1 MPSHNLNI
9 LGEEICYNT
18 TMKNAAKISR
28 NLLLAGVALLAV
40 SGCRP
45 YMLYAV
51 EPEGPAEYQLGWQD
65 GCDTGLSADSPMFY
79 KFMYGFKKRPEMGA
93 NDLYKQGW
101 NEGFTYCR
109 FSISATDKSA
119 DPAKGVF
126 GVFQ

>member
-1 MPSHNLNI
+1 
-9 LGEEICYNT
+9 
-18 TMKNAAKISR
+18 MKKHSVLFR
-28 NLLLAGVALLAV
+28 NGLLASLALLAF

-65 GCDTGLSADSPMFY
+65 GCDTGLSAESPLFY
-79 KFMYGFKKRPEMGA
+79 KMMYGFKKRPEMGA

-109 FSISATDKSA
+109 FSLASTEKFA
-119 DPAKGVF
+119 DPGKGIWGVF
-126 GVFQ
+126 E

>member
-1 MPSHNLNI
+1 MTLI
-9 LGEEICYNT
+9 
-18 TMKNAAKISR
+18 AA
-28 NLLLAGVALLAV
+28 ALLAF

-45 YMLYAV
+45 LSLQMI

-79 KFMYGFKKRPEMGA
+79 KLMYGFKKRPEMGA

-109 FSISATDKSA
+109 FSSGAIDSRGGEAG
-119 DPAKGVF
+119 KGIF
-126 GVFQ
+126 GAFY